1 MSSYTDPAAPG
12 AALPD
17 AVPAPSDAN
26 AADAGRPAAPQ
37 RFAQPARA
45 IQPLPDQLI
54 SQIAAG
60 EVVERPASVVKEL
73 LENALD
79 AGATTLRILL
89 DEGGV
94 KRISIADDG
103 CGIPERELPLALMR
117 HATSKIRSLAE
128 LESVATLGF
137 RGEAL
142 ASIAS
147 VAEMSITSRTADA
160 PHAVKIDAQTGVLAP
175 AAGTQGTTIEVREL
189 YFNTPAR
196 RKFLKSEQTEL
207 GHCLEMIR
215 RAALARPDVAISV
228 LHNGRAVEHWNATE
242 PAARVAKILG
252 ETFATAHLPLD
263 ESAGPLAVYGCAG
276 LPTASRGRADQQYFF
291 VNGRFV
297 RDKLLT
303 HAVRAA
309 YEDVLHGDRYPSY
322 VLFLDLPPES
332 VDVNVHPSKIE
343 VRFRDSRSIHQFVF
357 HAVQRALARHA
368 GASPETTSGGH
379 AAHLEARPAD
389 GAGGLA
395 GGAGGTAGFS
405 AGGFGSGGSSGFGS
419 SGGFGSGS
427 SGGFGSAARSSGFSG
442 GAGSSGS
449 GGAGNT
455 WLRQSRMT
463 QGTLPVA
470 QPLALYDALF
480 GRKDVGAG
488 ASDGAT
494 AAQADG
500 AASAPFV
507 PPPSAHDFNAADDHP
522 LGFAL
527 GQIHGIYVLAQN
539 ARGLVIVDMH
549 AAHERILYE
558 QFKHALAE
566 RSLAVQPLLIPLPMT
581 ADPVEVGVV
590 DEEKAT
596 LDALGFD
603 LAALSPTSIAIRA
616 VPALLKDAD
625 LPALARAVLADLHAY
640 GGSRVLTERQHEML
654 GTLACHHAVRANR
667 RLTLDEMN
675 ALLRQMEATER
686 ADQCNHGRPTWYQL
700 TLADLDRLF
709 MRGQ

>member
-1 MSSYTDPAAPG
+1 MSDITETAAGAAPAPAA
-12 AALPD
+12 
-17 AVPAPSDAN
+17 
-26 AADAGRPAAPQ
+26 RPL
-37 RFAQPARA
+37 RA

-73 LENALD
+73 LENAMD
-79 AGATTLRILL
+79 AGATTLRIVLE
-89 DEGGV
+89 EGGV
-94 KRISIADDG
+94 KRISITDDG
-103 CGIPERELPLALMR
+103 CGIPPDELALALMR
-117 HATSKIRSLAE
+117 HATSKIRSLEE
-128 LESVATLGF
+128 LEAVATLGF

-160 PHAVKIDAQTGVLAP
+160 AHAMKIDAQTGVLSP
-175 AAGTQGTTIEVREL
+175 AAGSIGTTIEVREL

-196 RKFLKSEQTEL
+196 RKFLKSEQTEF

-228 LHNGRAVEHWNATE
+228 LHNGKAVEHWNATE
-242 PAARVAKILG
+242 PAQRVAKILG
-252 ETFATAHLPLD
+252 ESFATAHLPLD
-263 ESAGPLAVYGCAG
+263 EQAGPLAVYGCAG

-322 VLFLDLPPES
+322 VLFLDLPPEA

-343 VRFRDSRSIHQFVF
+343 VRFRDSRSIHQYVF

-368 GASPETTSGGH
+368 GASPETTAGGH
-379 AAHLEARPAD
+379 AAHLEPASRGPASFLD
-389 GAGGLA
+389 TPLGQGTSHTT
-395 GGAGGTAGFS
+395 GGT
-405 AGGFGSGGSSGFGS
+405 GG
-419 SGGFGSGS
+419 
-427 SGGFGSAARSSGFSG
+427 SGFSSP
-442 GAGSSGS
+442 SSS
-449 GGAGNT
+449 SSAGNT
-455 WLRQSRMT
+455 WMRQARMT

-480 GRKDVGAG
+480 GRKDSGAG
-488 ASDGAT
+488 TPDGTTLIARDVADST
-494 AAQADG
+494 DAPAAPLPG
-500 AASAPFV
+500 FASAPLAAG
-507 PPPSAHDFNAADDHP
+507 AHDEQP

-539 ARGLVIVDMH
+539 AYGLVIVDMH

-558 QFKHALAE
+558 QFKNALAD
-566 RSLAVQPLLIPLPMT
+566 RTVAVQSLLLPISMT
-581 ADPVEVGVV
+581 ATPVEIGTV
-590 DEEKAT
+590 EEERDT
-596 LDALGFD
+596 LESLGFD
-603 LAALSPTSIAIRA
+603 LAVLSPTTLAIRA

-625 LPALARAVLADLHAY
+625 LQSLARAVLADLHAF
-640 GGSRVLTERQHEML
+640 GGSRVLTERQHELL

-700 TLADLDRLF
+700 TLNDLDRLF

>member
-1 MSSYTDPAAPG
+1 MPDLIDSSDTISPPAA
-12 AALPD
+12 
-17 AVPAPSDAN
+17 
-26 AADAGRPAAPQ
+26 RPL
-37 RFAQPARA
+37 RA

-79 AGATTLRILL
+79 AGASSLRITL

-94 KRISIADDG
+94 KRILIVDDG
-103 CGIPERELPLALMR
+103 CGIPPSELPLALLR
-117 HATSKIRSLAE
+117 HATSKIRTLAE
-128 LESVATLGF
+128 LESVASLGF

-147 VAEMSITSRTADA
+147 VAELFITSRTATCA
-160 PHAVKIDAQTGVLAP
+160 HATRIDAQTGSLTP
-175 AAGTQGTTIEVREL
+175 AAGTTGTTMEVREL

-207 GHCLEMIR
+207 GHCLEVIR
-215 RAALARPDVAISV
+215 RVALSRPDVAISV
-228 LHNGRAVEHWNATE
+228 IHNGKAVEHWNASD
-242 PAARVAKILG
+242 PATRVSKILG
-252 ETFATAHLPLD
+252 EVFATAHLPLD
-263 ESAGPLAVYGCAG
+263 ERAGPLAVYGCAG

-309 YEDVLHGDRYPSY
+309 YEDVLHGNRYPSY

-343 VRFRDSRSIHQFVF
+343 VRFRDSRSIHQYVF
-357 HAVQRALARHA
+357 HAVQRALARNA
-368 GASPETTSGGH
+368 GASPETTAGGH
-379 AAHLEARPAD
+379 AAQIEPTGIGSFSARPYA
-389 GAGGLA
+389 GAGVLA
-395 GGAGGTAGFS
+395 GALS
-405 AGGFGSGGSSGFGS
+405 MNESSGPKS
-419 SGGFGSGS
+419 DSGT
-427 SGGFGSAARSSGFSG
+427 
-442 GAGSSGS
+442 
-449 GGAGNT
+449 N

-463 QGTLPVA
+463 QGNLPVA

-480 GRKDVGAG
+480 GRKDVNAGTSEGTTVPTGGAEERYAPSQAPIDWPHAASPGAAYG
-488 ASDGAT
+488 ASHA
-494 AAQADG
+494 
-500 AASAPFV
+500 
-507 PPPSAHDFNAADDHP
+507 AADDQP

-539 ARGLVIVDMH
+539 AQGLVIVDMH

-558 QFKHALAE
+558 QFKNALAD
-566 RSLAVQPLLIPLPMT
+566 RSIAVQPLLIPLAMP
-581 ADPVEVGVV
+581 ADPVEIGTV
-590 DEEKAT
+590 EEERDV

-603 LAALSPTSIAIRA
+603 LAILSPGSIAIRA

-625 LPALARAVLADLHAY
+625 LQSLARAVIADLQAY

-675 ALLRQMEATER
+675 GLLRQMEATER

-700 TLADLDRLF
+700 TLGDLDRLF

>member
-1 MSSYTDPAAPG
+1 MSEFSETPAG
-12 AALPD
+12 TAA
-17 AVPAPSDAN
+17 AAAPSDAS
-26 AADAGRPAAPQ
+26 RAAPVP
-37 RFAQPARA
+37 RPLRT
-45 IQPLPDQLI
+45 IRPLPDQLI

-79 AGATTLRILL
+79 AGAQTLRILL

-94 KRISIADDG
+94 KRISITDDG
-103 CGIPERELPLALMR
+103 CGIPENELVLALTR

-128 LESVATLGF
+128 LEAVATLGF

-147 VAEMSITSRTADA
+147 VAQMSITSRTADV
-160 PHAVKIDAQTGVLAP
+160 PHAVRIDAETGVLSP

-207 GHCLEMIR
+207 GHCLEQIR

-228 LHNGRAVEHWNATE
+228 LHNGKAVEHWNASE
-242 PAARVAKILG
+242 PPARVAKILG
-252 ETFATAHLPLD
+252 ETFATAHLPLG
-263 ESAGPLAVYGCAG
+263 ESAGPLAIYGCAG

-309 YEDVLHGDRYPSY
+309 YEDVLHGERYPSY
-322 VLFLDLPPES
+322 VLFLDLPPEG

-368 GASPETTSGGH
+368 GASPETTAGGH
-379 AAHLEARPAD
+379 AAHLEP
-389 GAGGLA
+389 
-395 GGAGGTAGFS
+395 S
-405 AGGFGSGGSSGFGS
+405 AGGPASSGSTPPGVTSGVADGIGAGAGLS
-419 SGGFGSGS
+419 SGAGFGAGS
-427 SGGFGSAARSSGFSG
+427 RGGLGGGSGFSSF
-442 GAGSSGS
+442 GAP
-449 GGAGNT
+449 GASQPGNT
-455 WLRQSRMT
+455 WMRQARMT

-470 QPLALYDALF
+470 QPLAGYDALF
-480 GRKDVGAG
+480 GRKDPLAGRVEG
-488 ASDGAT
+488 ASLFEARDSAT
-494 AAQADG
+494 DATSPYDA
-500 AASAPFV
+500 APFA
-507 PPPSAHDFNAADDHP
+507 PRPASPAFDATDDQP

-539 ARGLVIVDMH
+539 RQGLVIVDMH

-558 QFKHALAE
+558 QFKSALAD
-566 RSLAVQPLLIPLPMT
+566 RAIAVQPLLIPQTMQ
-581 ADPVEVGVV
+581 ADPVEIGTV
-590 DEEKAT
+590 EEERDT

-603 LAALSPTSIAIRA
+603 LAVLSPTTLAIRA

-625 LPALARAVLADLHAY
+625 LQALARAVLSDLHAF
-640 GGSRVLTERQHEML
+640 GGSRVLTERQHELL